1 MQKMNQAI
9 MLSLLLMTGVFVAS
23 SCKKPCK
30 ATYTYSYFEPVYRAK
45 AEVKANI
52 KSNAP
57 RAITN
62 PGKIYQYGNY
72 LFLNEVGKGI
82 HVIDNGNPAA
92 PVNKSFI
99 SIPGNV
105 DIAIK
110 GGLLY
115 ADLYADLVV
124 MDIAN
129 PMNVV
134 TKSFVDK
141 VFPNRYYG
149 YFYRGDSS
157 SIIAEWVL
165 KTETV
170 SYDCEENPMVKSFAN
185 GCFVMDGGAN
195 GSNNTVGAGANAVPT
210 GIAGSLARFALVDNY
225 LYAVSDE
232 GLHTFSL
239 MVPHQPLK
247 TNTLSLPWGVET
259 IYPFQNKL
267 FIGSTTGM
275 HVCDLQ
281 LPSAPRLAG
290 TFSHVRSCDP
300 VIADGSKA
308 YVTLRGG
315 GLCGGNSNQLDVL
328 DIANINAPQL
338 LKSYPLTSPMGLGKD
353 GNLLFVCDGN
363 SGVRVFNAANPLDL
377 KPITT
382 LQLNQ
387 PMDVIAYNGIALVV
401 ANAGLY
407 QYDYTNPNQIKWLST
422 IPVTK

>member
-1 MQKMNQAI
+1 MQKINQTI
-9 MLSLLLMTGVFVAS
+9 LLLLLLLTSALVVS

-57 RAITN
+57 RAINN

-72 LFLNEVGKGI
+72 IFLNEVGRGI
-82 HVIDNGNPAA
+82 HVIDNSNPAA
-92 PVNKSFI
+92 PINKSFI
-99 SIPGNV
+99 NIPGNV

-110 GGLLY
+110 GSLLY

-124 MDIAN
+124 MDVGN

-141 VFPNRYYG
+141 VFPNRYFG
-149 YFYRGDSS
+149 YYYSGDSA
-157 SIIAEWVL
+157 SIITEWVP
-165 KTETV
+165 KTVTYE
-170 SYDCEENPMVKSFAN
+170 YDCDENPMLKSLAA
-185 GCFVMDGGAN
+185 GCFSMDASGNSPSNIAGTGA
-195 GSNNTVGAGANAVPT
+195 SAVPT
-210 GIAGSLARFALVDNY
+210 GIAGSLARFALVDNH

-239 MVPHQPLK
+239 TVPQQPLK
-247 TNTLSLPWGVET
+247 TNTLHLPWGVET

-275 HVCDLQ
+275 HICDLQ
-281 LPSAPRLAG
+281 IPSAPNLAG
-290 TFSHVRSCDP
+290 TFSHIRSCDP
-300 VIADGSKA
+300 VIADGSTA

-328 DIANINAPQL
+328 NVANINAPQL
-338 LKSYPLTSPMGLGKD
+338 LKSYLLTSPTGLGKD
-353 GNLLFVCDGN
+353 GNLLFVCDGS
-363 SGVRVFNAANPLDL
+363 SGVRVYNAANRLAL
-377 KPITT
+377 LPIT
-382 LQLNQ
+382 QLPIPNATDII
-387 PMDVIAYNGIALVV
+387 MHNGIALIISPS
-401 ANAGLY
+401 GLH
-407 QYDYTNPNQIKWLST
+407 QYDYRNPNDIKHRST
-422 IPVTK
+422 IPVVK